1 MKKVLLGLSLAALV
15 VCSFGCS
22 KKSSSNS
29 DASATAAAGAAE
41 TLSSIEVK
49 HQRFTQNATDPST
62 ALRCV
67 YITGTNN
74 GTTVELKKA
83 EVKTS
88 GQCNW
93 AELQGKA
100 AGAAPLSADAA
111 ARIVS
116 AVASDSSLPA
126 VAKDK
131 WDCTAINVRT
141 NVRKAG
147 AQDCADGSG
156 AGNAIAKTMASTLGL

>member
-1 MKKVLLGLSLAALV
+1 MKKVLLGLSIAALV

-41 TLSSIEVK
+41 TLNSIEVK

-74 GTTVELKKA
+74 GTTDELKKA
-83 EVKTS
+83 EVKT
-88 GQCNW
+88 
-93 AELQGKA
+93 
-100 AGAAPLSADAA
+100 LSL
-111 ARIVS
+111 IH
-116 AVASDSSLPA
+116 
-126 VAKDK
+126 
-131 WDCTAINVRT
+131 I
-141 NVRKAG
+141 
-147 AQDCADGSG
+147 
-156 AGNAIAKTMASTLGL
+156 